1 MNKSY
6 LFAGLTILFWATIPS
21 AFKIA
26 LKYVGYIELLFYAI
40 LTTVVI
46 LFFILWAQGRL
57 KNLTRFTRK
66 QYYNSLILGFL
77 NPFFYYIILLKA
89 YSVLPAQ
96 IAQPLNFTWPIV
108 LVFMAG
114 LILKQKVTVINFIAL
129 FLSFIGVYLISSEG
143 TPFDL
148 KFAEPLGVFLAVGS
162 SLIWALFWIFN
173 MKDERDEE
181 SKIFLNFVF
190 SLIFITPVYFIFTP
204 HSLPGFNGLASSF
217 YVGAFEMGITFVL
230 WLKALKTAPSTAN
243 VSNLIYLTP
252 FFALIFINFILD
264 EKIFITTVIGLIFI
278 VSGIILQELYNK
290 RKRKYEVT
298 K

>member
-1 MNKSY
+1 MNRSY
-6 LFAGLTILFWATIPS
+6 LYAGLTILFWATIPS

-26 LKYVGYIELLFYAI
+26 LKHVNFIELLFYAI
-40 LTTVVI
+40 LTTVFI
-46 LFFILWAQGRL
+46 LFFILLAQGRL
-57 KNLTRFTRK
+57 RQLTHHTRT
-66 QYYNSLILGFL
+66 QYRNSVILGFL
-77 NPFFYYIILLKA
+77 NPFFYYMILLKA

-108 LVFMAG
+108 LVFLAG
-114 LILKQKVTVINFIAL
+114 LILKQKVTAINYIAL

-162 SLIWALFWIFN
+162 SLIWAMFWILN
-173 MKDERDEE
+173 VKDERDEVT
-181 SKIFLNFVF
+181 KIFLNFLF
-190 SLIFITPVYFIFTP
+190 SLVFITPVYILFTEHTIP
-204 HSLPGFNGLASSF
+204 SFYGIAACF

-252 FFALIFINFILD
+252 FFALIFINFILG
-264 EKIFITTVIGLIFI
+264 EKIFLTTVIGLIFI
-278 VSGIILQELYNK
+278 VSGIILQEIHKKHK
-290 RKRKYEVT
+290 RKNVAV
-298 K
+298 

>member
-1 MNKSY
+1 MNRSY
-6 LFAGLTILFWATIPS
+6 LYAGLTILFWATIPS

-26 LKYVGYIELLFYAI
+26 LRHVNYIELLFYAI
-40 LTTVVI
+40 LTTVFI
-46 LFFILWAQGRL
+46 LFFILLAQGRL
-57 KNLTRFTRK
+57 KQLGSYTKK
-66 QYYNSLILGFL
+66 QYLNSLILGFL

-108 LVFMAG
+108 LVFLAG
-114 LILKQKVTVINFIAL
+114 ILLKQKVTLMNYMAL

-148 KFAEPLGVFLAVGS
+148 NFAEPLGVFLAVGS
-162 SLIWALFWIFN
+162 SVIWALFWILN
-173 MKDERDEE
+173 VKDERDEV
-181 SKIFLNFVF
+181 SKIFMNFTF
-190 SLIFITPVYFIFTP
+190 SLLLITPVFFLFTD
-204 HSLPGFNGLASSF
+204 HQLPGFKGLASCF

-252 FFALIFINFILD
+252 FFALIFINFILG
-264 EKIFITTVIGLIFI
+264 ENIYITTVIGLIFI
-278 VSGIILQELYNK
+278 VSGIIMQEIYNK
-290 RKRKYEVT
+290 RKRKYAQS
-298 K
+298 

>member
-6 LFAGLTILFWATIPS
+6 LYAGLTILFWATIPS

-26 LKYVGYIELLFYAI
+26 LRHVGYIELLFYAI
-40 LTTVVI
+40 LTTVII
-46 LFFILWAQGRL
+46 LFFILLAQGRL
-57 KNLTRFTRK
+57 KKLGGFTRK
-66 QYYNSLILGFL
+66 QYRNSLILGFL

-108 LVFMAG
+108 LVFMAA
-114 LILKQKVTVINFIAL
+114 LILKQKVTLMNYLAL

-148 KFAEPLGVFLAVGS
+148 KFAEPLGVLLAVGS
-162 SLIWALFWIFN
+162 SLIWALFWIMN
-173 MKDERDEE
+173 VKDERDEE
-181 SKIFLNFVF
+181 SKIFLNFLF
-190 SLIFITPVYFIFTP
+190 SLIFITPFYFLFTD
-204 HSLPGFNGLASSF
+204 HTLPDFNGLAASF

-252 FFALIFINFILD
+252 FFALIFINFILG
-264 EKIFITTVIGLIFI
+264 ENIYITTVIGLIFI
-278 VSGIILQELYNK
+278 VSGIILQEVYKK
-290 RKRKYEVT
+290 RKRRNEIIT
-298 K
+298 

>member
-6 LFAGLTILFWATIPS
+6 LYAALTILFWATIPS

-26 LKYVGYIELLFYAI
+26 LRHVSYIELLFYAI

-46 LFFILWAQGRL
+46 LFFILLFQGRL
-57 KNLTRFTRK
+57 KQLGSYTKKHYT
-66 QYYNSLILGFL
+66 NSVILGFL

-108 LVFMAG
+108 LVFLSA
-114 LILKQKVTVINFIAL
+114 LILKQRIKLINYIAL

-143 TPFDL
+143 DPFDL
-148 KFAEPLGVFLAVGS
+148 HFAEPLGVFLAVGS
-162 SLIWALFWIFN
+162 SLIWALFWIYN
-173 MKDERDEE
+173 MKDERDEV

-190 SLIFITPVYFIFTP
+190 SLVFITPVFFIFTD
-204 HSLPGFNGLASSF
+204 HTFPGWNGLLSSI

-230 WLKALKTAPSTAN
+230 WLKALKYAPTTAN

-264 EKIFITTVIGLIFI
+264 EQIFLTTVIGLIFI
-278 VSGIILQELYNK
+278 VSGIVLQEIHKK
-290 RKRKYEVT
+290 RKKRYALE
-298 K
+298 